1 MNSNP
6 LYLCVEKTKNMNI
19 LIKQATIVDST
30 SPFNG
35 KVIDIL
41 IEKGIIT
48 QLKKT
53 IANEKNYKTIEA
65 NDLCVSVGWLDMQV
79 NFCDPGNEHK
89 ETLENGLRAA
99 AKGGFTGVC
108 VMSGTNPPLHNKAQ
122 IEYVKNRAKDSLVD
136 VFPIGTISHNQEGKD
151 LSEMYDMQLAG
162 AVAFSDYKKPIK
174 DAGLILRA
182 LQYSANINSFII
194 THCDD
199 KTISYDGQM
208 NEGVTSTKLGLKGI
222 PVLAEEL
229 MIQRNLQILEYTGG
243 KIHFPTI
250 STKGSVELIKKAKA
264 NGLSV
269 TAGVAAHNLLLD
281 ETELEG
287 FDTNYKVNPP
297 LRSKEDVT
305 AVRKALENGIIDVV
319 VSDHN
324 PQDIES
330 KDLEFDLANNGII
343 ALQTAFNCMVTGVSK
358 ITLDKIAEALA
369 EHPRH
374 ILGLEN
380 ETIKENVKANLTL
393 FTLND
398 KTTFTEKDNVS
409 KSKNSPFIGKTLNG
423 KVVGVI
429 NNGKV
434 VLN

>member
-1 MNSNP
+1 M
-6 LYLCVEKTKNMNI
+6 
-19 LIKQATIVDST
+19 
-30 SPFNG
+30 
-35 KVIDIL
+35 DIL

-65 NDLCVSVGWLDMQV
+65 DDLCVSVGWLDMQV

-99 AKGGFTGVC
+99 AKGGFTAVC

-136 VFPIGTISHNQEGKD
+136 VFPIGTISYNQEGKD

-199 KTISYDGQM
+199 KTISHDGQM

-222 PVLAEEL
+222 PALAEEL

-264 NGLSV
+264 NGLIV

-358 ITLDKIAEALA
+358 ITLDKISEALA
-369 EHPRH
+369 ENPRQ

-380 ETIKENVKANLTL
+380 ETIKENAKANLTL

-409 KSKNSPFIGKTLNG
+409 KSKNSPFIGKMLNG

>member
-1 MNSNP
+1 
-6 LYLCVEKTKNMNI
+6 MNI

-35 KVIDIL
+35 KIMDIL

-65 NDLCVSVGWLDMQV
+65 DDLCVSVGWLDMQV

-99 AKGGFTGVC
+99 AKGGFTAVC

-136 VFPIGTISHNQEGKD
+136 VFPIGTISYNQEGKD

-199 KTISYDGQM
+199 KTISHDGQM
-208 NEGVTSTKLGLKGI
+208 NEGITSTKLGLKGI
-222 PVLAEEL
+222 PALAEEL
-229 MIQRNLQILEYTGG
+229 MIQCNLQILEYTGG

-358 ITLDKIAEALA
+358 ITLDKISEALA
-369 EHPRH
+369 ENPRQ

-409 KSKNSPFIGKTLNG
+409 KSKNSPFIGKALNG